1 MPKGAAVA
9 DHDHSYKK
17 LFSHPEMVEDLIRG
31 FVHEDWV
38 QELDFSTLER
48 VSGSFVTDNLKG
60 RETDLIWRVRWGRE
74 RWLYVYLVI
83 ELQSTVDPF
92 MALRMM
98 VYSGLLLQ
106 LLVQQRQLTPSGK
119 LPPILP
125 LVLYNGFAP
134 WGAARDVAELIDD
147 VPGGLERY
155 RPQLRYCLVDEM
167 RIADSE
173 LASLRNVAAALF
185 RLEKNRGAEDVER
198 VLTALSEWL
207 RDLPELRRSFAAWL
221 RLVLLPARLP
231 GVEIPQVTDLEE
243 VRSMMAERVKEWT
256 LQWKQ
261 EGFEEGLERGLER
274 GLEEGL
280 EKGRSALALELE
292 RRFGPLPA
300 EARQRV
306 ESLGSIERIVELS
319 ARAATAPSLAAL
331 GLS

>member
-1 MPKGAAVA
+1 VA
-9 DHDHSYKK
+9 DHDHSYKE
-17 LFSHPEMVEDLIRG
+17 LFSHPEMVADLIRG

-38 QELDFSTLER
+38 EELDFSTLER
-48 VSGSFVTDNLKG
+48 VSGSFVTRDLKG
-60 RETDLIWRVRWGRE
+60 RETDVIWRVRWGKE
-74 RWLYVYLVI
+74 RWLYVYLLI

-106 LLVQQRQLTPSGK
+106 RLVREKQLTLAGK
-119 LPPILP
+119 LPPVLP

-147 VPGGLERY
+147 VPGGLESY

-185 RLEKNRGAEDVER
+185 RLEKHRGAEDVQS
-198 VLTALSEWL
+198 VLTALCEWVRDQPELARAFATWL
-207 RDLPELRRSFAAWL
+207 RQ
-221 RLVLLPARLP
+221 VLLPARLP

-261 EGFEEGLERGLER
+261 EGFEEGLE
-274 GLEEGL
+274 
-280 EKGRSALALELE
+280 KGRE
-292 RRFGPLPA
+292 
-300 EARQRV
+300 
-306 ESLGSIERIVELS
+306 
-319 ARAATAPSLAAL
+319 
-331 GLS
+331 